1 MNLSNFNRE
10 DYWHYRAFDPVK
22 KILEIRIGKYG
33 SSDVILRKYR
43 KLSDFEINFNF
54 HNIVNEMIQECFKEL
69 ENEQ

>member
-10 DYWHYRAFDPVK
+10 DYWCYRAFHPVK

-54 HNIVNEMIQECFKEL
+54 RNTVNEVVQECFKEL

>member
-10 DYWHYRAFDPVK
+10 DYWCYQAFNPVK

-43 KLSDFEINFNF
+43 KLAD
-54 HNIVNEMIQECFKEL
+54 
-69 ENEQ
+69 

>member
-10 DYWHYRAFDPVK
+10 DYWCYQAFNPVK

-43 KLSDFEINFNF
+43 KLTDYEIEHSF
-54 HNIVNEMIQECFKEL
+54 HSIVDETIQECFKEL